1 MSESGK
7 KERQGMVP
15 VDGSKNGYFLGPD
28 TTNEEFKRILM
39 SRSPIRCIIMN
50 FKTRERFRVRLLGRD
65 ITTVNNKVPD
75 DCIYINRFS

>member
-1 MSESGK
+1 MEQE
-7 KERQGMVP
+7 ERRGMVP

-39 SRSPIRCIIMN
+39 PRSPIRCVIMN
-50 FKTRERFRVRLLGRD
+50 SKTSQRFRVGLLGQNI
-65 ITTVNNKVPD
+65 ITINNKVPD

>member
-1 MSESGK
+1 
-7 KERQGMVP
+7 MVP

-28 TTNEEFKRILM
+28 TTNEEFKRTLM

-50 FKTRERFRVRLLGRD
+50 FKTSKRFRVSLLGQN
-65 ITTVNNKVPD
+65 ITTINNKVPD

>member
-1 MSESGK
+1 
-7 KERQGMVP
+7 MVP

-50 FKTRERFRVRLLGRD
+50 SKTSQRFKVRLLGQN
-65 ITTVNNKVPD
+65 ITTINNKVPD